1 MERIPQAPPTIK
13 PLPHNAERPT
23 WSVMIPAYNC
33 SRYLAETLES
43 VLSQC
48 LPEED
53 MQIEIIDDH
62 STDADVSE
70 LVQRIGKGRV
80 KYFRQP
86 KNMGSLRNFETCIN
100 RALGHRV
107 HILHGDDKVESGF
120 YNEIDMLF
128 QDHPEAGAAF
138 TDFYYMDENGVRNNR
153 LEDALLQKPGILPD
167 WLSYIAQRQR
177 VQPPAMV
184 VKRSVYEQLGSFYAV
199 HYGEDWEMWARIAA
213 NYPVAHSPER
223 LASYRSHETNISS
236 TSILTGQ
243 NIRDINT
250 VIKIIQTYLPEES
263 RKALTRQARMNFAYY
278 FAKASHVLYH
288 DQGNL
293 KSAFNQ
299 AKNLP
304 LLHFDRQIFKSI
316 ALLLVKIAI
325 NYRRIS
331 GRRVTQK
338 CLSRAKSIF

>member
-1 MERIPQAPPTIK
+1 
-13 PLPHNAERPT
+13 
-23 WSVMIPAYNC
+23 
-33 SRYLAETLES
+33 
-43 VLSQC
+43 
-48 LPEED
+48 
-53 MQIEIIDDH
+53 MQIEVIDDH

-86 KNMGSLRNFETCIN
+86 KNLGSLRNFETCIN
-100 RALGHRV
+100 RAFGHRV
-107 HILHGDDKVESGF
+107 HILHGDDKVQSGF
-120 YNEIDMLF
+120 YKEMEMLF
-128 QDHPEAGAAF
+128 QNFPEAGAAF
-138 TDFYYMDENGVRNNR
+138 TDFYYMDENGKRINR
-153 LEDALLQKPGILPD
+153 TEDQLLQKPGILPD
-167 WLSYIAQRQR
+167 WLTYIAQRQR

-184 VKRSVYEQLGSFYAV
+184 VKRSVYEKLGSFYAV

-223 LASYRSHETNISS
+223 LASYRTHENNISS

-250 VIKIIQTYLPEES
+250 VIRIIQTYLPNES
-263 RKALTRQARMNFAYY
+263 RRTLTKQARMNFAYY
-278 FAKASHVLYH
+278 FANASHALYH

-293 KSAFNQ
+293 KSAINQ
-299 AKNLP
+299 AKSLP

-316 ALLLVKIAI
+316 VLLLIKVAI

-331 GRRVTQK
+331 SRRVVSKANIATTR
-338 CLSRAKSIF
+338 SRTHNTEIFIDGKEHMMTLMHKG